1 MEEHQNDLPA
11 AFRQAF
17 AAGQAAIAQAQTQ
30 EDGQQLLL
38 TVHKHQR
45 RLLELAPALVGQCE
59 MQACALEGQL
69 AALVAQRIDEGLLDR
84 HAVVTLL
91 DQGPRAVRQYQFVG
105 ELAQTLDYF
114 NQRFLTATEERSLR
128 ETIREQGLA
137 VEQALNGLLGH
148 VVNEVLF
155 DSQERSAMRRTVQEL
170 QRLGKLLEKPR
181 DSGVLKGD
189 YTIRRRQFI
198 RQAGWLCLRV
208 YGHVTTDL
216 MVDLLNFKQSHYLA
230 GAEGYDGDDEPPLN
244 AAINREL
251 STLQSPARKRSV
263 SEQWETAAVVK
274 AFLARSHWKAWR
286 PV

>member
-1 MEEHQNDLPA
+1 L
-11 AFRQAF
+11 
-17 AAGQAAIAQAQTQ
+17 
-30 EDGQQLLL
+30 
-38 TVHKHQR
+38 
-45 RLLELAPALVGQCE
+45 
-59 MQACALEGQL
+59 
-69 AALVAQRIDEGLLDR
+69 
-84 HAVVTLL
+84 
-91 DQGPRAVRQYQFVG
+91 
-105 ELAQTLDYF
+105 
-114 NQRFLTATEERSLR
+114 RFLTATEERSLR

-155 DSQERSAMRRTVQEL
+155 DSQERAAMRRTAQALHQLGALL
-170 QRLGKLLEKPR
+170 QKPR
-181 DSGVLKGD
+181 DQGVLKGD

-230 GAEGYDGDDEPPLN
+230 GAVGGDGDDELPLN

>member
-11 AFRQAF
+11 AFRQTF
-17 AAGQAAIAQAQTQ
+17 EAGQAAIAQVLAQQ
-30 EDGQQLLL
+30 DGQQLLRV
-38 TVHKHQR
+38 VHEYQR
-45 RLLELAPALVGQCE
+45 RLTELAPALVDECQS
-59 MQACALEGQL
+59 QARELEAQL

-84 HAVVTLL
+84 QAVAMLL

-114 NQRFLTATEERSLR
+114 NERFLTATEERSLR

-155 DSQERSAMRRTVQEL
+155 DSQERAAMRRTAQALHQLGALL
-170 QRLGKLLEKPR
+170 QKPR
-181 DSGVLKGD
+181 DQGVLKGD

-230 GAEGYDGDDEPPLN
+230 GAVGDDGDDELPLN

-274 AFLARSHWKAWR
+274 AVLARSHWKAWR